1 MNWQERAGRGGV
13 CDFRSNYDFYFK
25 WLTDK
30 VMSCFIIEDAE
41 NSKRTKTINFD
52 YLKMNL
58 LLGGE
63 ICITDFN
70 EKLYAC
76 IGARGGKPNEY
87 YLPTIFTI
95 ANPILGSKQVEI
107 DKNGVVIYNTKID
120 KFVWTGS
127 GEIFSGGLY
136 DLVSQ
141 SASLLADNIITIN
154 CIQINARVNTFFT
167 ADSEAQAIAG
177 EKILQKQYAGK
188 PYQILRSDLLEKITV
203 NPVADAAGS
212 QKITEL
218 IELHNYIIASFFQ
231 NIGIKAN
238 NTIKRERMITDEIDS
253 QMDFLQINILEILT
267 SWQAGFDKVNE
278 IYGTSFTV
286 RLNPVLVPEL
296 LEEAAPAGDRESD
309 QEEAAAPAGD
319 GESDQDEAAAP
330 AGDGESDQDEAAASA
345 GDGESDQEEAAQE
358 PIEEIESKEEII
370 EDIVDL
376 INDKEEPEEGE
387 NDEQKSTEENAASD
401 TD

>member
-296 LEEAAPAGDRESD
+296 LEEAAPAGD
-309 QEEAAAPAGD
+309 